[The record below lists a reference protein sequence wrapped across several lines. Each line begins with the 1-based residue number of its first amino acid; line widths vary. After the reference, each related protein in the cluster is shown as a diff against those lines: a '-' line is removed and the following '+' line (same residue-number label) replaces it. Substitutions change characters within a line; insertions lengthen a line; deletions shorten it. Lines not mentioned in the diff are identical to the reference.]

1 MPPTTRH
8 HEAEAAFRRLIEDGE
23 LAEPDAVQY
32 TREGVV
38 FVWHEPQLAVVV
50 EFDDEPPAAAQAA

>member
-1 MPPTTRH
+1 MPPTIRH
-8 HEAEAAFRRLIEDGE
+8 HEAEVAFRRLIEDGE

-32 TREGVV
+32 TDEGVV

-50 EFDDEPPAAAQAA
+50 EFDDPPAAQAA